1 MSARKAQL
9 GRPFG
14 CTRQEHQLTVAAI
27 GEAALGSQSRWQD
40 SAQALIQIPDTAR
53 FGNERSQAGHVLEG
67 FTKRGIAGHCESRV
81 LRTGEGDEGLESMNI
96 ILVGGP
102 NSGSR
107 QFNLACTRT
116 RWLCAS
122 AALIVLG
129 AIVSLGFMAGRGFG
143 NVDGLSA
150 NDVETLRAQLI
161 AQKAQLDQTEAQ
173 SRRDLDA
180 LAIQLGELQAQAT
193 RLNALGQRLTRMGK
207 LDDGEFDF
215 AKAPSI
221 GGPESHAPIDD
232 DYFAPEFSDT
242 LVRLRAQFDT
252 QAEQLGVLETLL
264 LDRDLD
270 AEFMPSGMPVR
281 SGFMASQFGMR
292 IDPFNG
298 TRAFH
303 SGIDFD
309 GVKGADVL
317 TVASGVVVFA
327 GRHPSYGNMI
337 DIDHGNGY
345 TTRYAHND
353 KNLVKV
359 GDVVTGGQLIAKMGA
374 TGRATGSH
382 VHFEVWQD
390 GKPINPKKF
399 VSAIR

>member
-1 MSARKAQL
+1 
-9 GRPFG
+9 
-14 CTRQEHQLTVAAI
+14 
-27 GEAALGSQSRWQD
+27 
-40 SAQALIQIPDTAR
+40 
-53 FGNERSQAGHVLEG
+53 
-67 FTKRGIAGHCESRV
+67 
-81 LRTGEGDEGLESMNI
+81 MNI

-116 RWLCAS
+116 RWLGAS
-122 AALIVLG
+122 AVLMVLG
-129 AIVSLGFMAGRGFG
+129 AIVSLGFMAGRGF
-143 NVDGLSA
+143 NTVDGLSA
-150 NDVETLRAQLI
+150 GEVENLRTQLI
-161 AQKAQLDQTEAQ
+161 AQKSQLDETEAQ
-173 SRRDLDA
+173 SKRDLDA
-180 LAIQLGELQAQAT
+180 LAMQLGELQAQAT

-221 GGPESHAPIDD
+221 GGPENHVPLEQ
-232 DYFAPEFSDT
+232 DYFAPRFSES
-242 LVRLRAQFDT
+242 LERLRSQFDV

-281 SGFMASQFGMR
+281 SGFIASQFGTR

-298 TRAFH
+298 SRAFH
-303 SGIDFD
+303 AGIDFD

-317 TVASGVVVFA
+317 TVASGVVIFS

-359 GDVVTGGQLIAKMGA
+359 GDVVTGGQLIGKMGS

-382 VHFEVWQD
+382 VHFEVWHD
-390 GKPINPKKF
+390 GKAINPKKF

>member
-1 MSARKAQL
+1 
-9 GRPFG
+9 
-14 CTRQEHQLTVAAI
+14 
-27 GEAALGSQSRWQD
+27 
-40 SAQALIQIPDTAR
+40 
-53 FGNERSQAGHVLEG
+53 
-67 FTKRGIAGHCESRV
+67 
-81 LRTGEGDEGLESMNI
+81 MNI

-107 QFNLACTRT
+107 QFNLSCTRT
-116 RWLCAS
+116 RWLCGS
-122 AALIVLG
+122 TALLLLG
-129 AIVSLGFMAGRGFG
+129 AIVSIGFFAGRGFG
-143 NVDGLSA
+143 MVDGLSA
-150 NDVETLRAQLI
+150 GDVDTLRTQLMT
-161 AQKAQLDQTEAQ
+161 QRSQLDETEAQ

-193 RLNALGQRLTRMGK
+193 RLNALGQRLTRMSK

-221 GGPESHAPIDD
+221 GGPETRAAVEE
-232 DYFAPEFSDT
+232 DYFAPQFTES
-242 LVRLRAQFDT
+242 LGRLRAQFEV

-281 SGFMASQFGMR
+281 SGFMASQFGTR

-298 TRAFH
+298 SRAFH

-317 TVASGVVVFA
+317 TVASGVVIFS
-327 GRHPSYGNMI
+327 GRHPAYGNMI
-337 DIDHGNGY
+337 DIDHGNSY

-390 GKPINPKKF
+390 GKQINPKKF